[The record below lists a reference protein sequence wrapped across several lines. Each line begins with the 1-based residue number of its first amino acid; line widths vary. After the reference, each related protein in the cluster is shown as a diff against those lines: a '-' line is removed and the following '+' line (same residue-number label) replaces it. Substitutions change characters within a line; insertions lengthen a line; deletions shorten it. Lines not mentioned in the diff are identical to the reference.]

1 MFIFF
6 PFSSRID
13 RCLSLRKS
21 FVSAL
26 CFFSVV
32 SSSICCCCRCYL
44 WHMVT
49 LSTLNVCEC
58 VFFLRIYLL
67 LNRAQILMENN
78 DKRLASLV
86 DVSVRLAYLFAAQT
100 DINEKKLNKQSDNM
114 PVRLEFKLKLNHFFL
129 FWFLFIFLLKCCRI
143 L

>member
-1 MFIFF
+1 
-6 PFSSRID
+6 
-13 RCLSLRKS
+13 
-21 FVSAL
+21 
-26 CFFSVV
+26 
-32 SSSICCCCRCYL
+32 
-44 WHMVT
+44 MVT

-114 PVRLEFKLKLNHFFL
+114 PVRLEFKLRLESFFFVFVSIYFFAEMLSNTLTL
-129 FWFLFIFLLKCCRI
+129 FYK
-143 L
+143 